1 MLPAVFDFLN
11 GPVRDLVT
19 QIYDAVGYLGVAL
32 WVAIESVIIPI
43 PSELVLPF
51 AGFLVGTGDA
61 VEPLT
66 GQPWSYWLVVLA
78 GTHRCHGRGARR
90 VRDRRVGRPA
100 HHRALGPLSSASPAA
115 DLDRAEA
122 FFARY
127 GDAASFFG
135 RMVPVIRSLVSFAAG
150 VARMPLGR
158 FIVFSF
164 LGSLPFTALLVFAG
178 VQLGAN
184 WESIGARPQALR
196 VRDPRVLVLACRWP
210 GSGCAS
216 SSRAGPPARAPNR
229 PPPPSVARRG
239 SHGRSAGRTGSSGC
253 RPGRTG
259 SRQSPR
265 WRPGRVEI
273 DGEIDAPTVRA
284 MPVTP
289 AAADRSS
296 GSTTAIT

>member
-1 MLPAVFDFLN
+1 MFDFLN

-19 QIYDAVGYLGVAL
+19 QIYEAVGYVGVAL

-51 AGFLVGTGDA
+51 AGFLVGTGAA

-78 GTHRCHGRGARR
+78 GTLGATLGAL
-90 VRDRRVGRPA
+90 VAYAIGAWGGRPVIERWGRYVGIA
-100 HHRALGPLSSASPAA
+100 HA

-184 WESIGARPQALR
+184 WESIGGVIKRFEYAILA
-196 VRDPRVLVLACRWP
+196 VLAIVVVAWIWVRIIKP
-210 GSGCAS
+210 RRS
-216 SSRAGPPARAPNR
+216 ARA
-229 PPPPSVARRG
+229 
-239 SHGRSAGRTGSSGC
+239 
-253 RPGRTG
+253 
-259 SRQSPR
+259 
-265 WRPGRVEI
+265 
-273 DGEIDAPTVRA
+273 
-284 MPVTP
+284 
-289 AAADRSS
+289 
-296 GSTTAIT
+296 ST

>member
-19 QIYDAVGYLGVAL
+19 QIYEAVGYIGVAL

-51 AGFLVGTGDA
+51 AGFLVGTGA
-61 VEPLT
+61 ELEPLT

-78 GTHRCHGRGARR
+78 GTLGAT
-90 VRDRRVGRPA
+90 VGALVAYAIGAWGGRPLIQ
-100 HHRALGPLSSASPAA
+100 RWGRYLGITDA

-127 GDAASFFG
+127 GEAASFFG

-158 FIVFSF
+158 FIVFTF

-184 WESIGARPQALR
+184 WESIGGVIKRFEYVVVA
-196 VRDPRVLVLACRWP
+196 VLAIVVVAWIWLRIVKP
-210 GSGCAS
+210 RRS
-216 SSRAGPPARAPNR
+216 ARA
-229 PPPPSVARRG
+229 
-239 SHGRSAGRTGSSGC
+239 
-253 RPGRTG
+253 
-259 SRQSPR
+259 
-265 WRPGRVEI
+265 
-273 DGEIDAPTVRA
+273 
-284 MPVTP
+284 
-289 AAADRSS
+289 
-296 GSTTAIT
+296 ST

>member
-19 QIYDAVGYLGVAL
+19 QIYEAVGYVGVAL

-51 AGFLVGTGDA
+51 AGFLVGTGEA

-66 GQPWSYWLVVLA
+66 GSPWSYWLVVLA
-78 GTHRCHGRGARR
+78 GTVGAT
-90 VRDRRVGRPA
+90 VGALVAYAIGVWGGRPIIE
-100 HHRALGPLSSASPAA
+100 RWGRYIGVSSK
-115 DLDRAEA
+115 DLDRAET

-150 VARMPLGR
+150 VARMPVGR
-158 FIVFSF
+158 FIVFTF

-184 WESIGARPQALR
+184 WESIGDVIRRFEYAIVA
-196 VRDPRVLVLACRWP
+196 VLAIVVIAWIWLRIIKP
-210 GSGCAS
+210 RRSA
-216 SSRAGPPARAPNR
+216 RAG
-229 PPPPSVARRG
+229 
-239 SHGRSAGRTGSSGC
+239 
-253 RPGRTG
+253 
-259 SRQSPR
+259 
-265 WRPGRVEI
+265 I
-273 DGEIDAPTVRA
+273 
-284 MPVTP
+284 
-289 AAADRSS
+289 
-296 GSTTAIT
+296 